1 MVLLTLIPYTLPFI
15 DSKNTLLEVP
25 SFANKIL
32 SIFGPLPKSN
42 ILDQLFKASHL
53 AQNEKLKFPPI
64 LVVPKSLY
72 T

>member
-1 MVLLTLIPYTLPFI
+1 MVLLTLIAYTLPFI
-15 DSKNTLLEVP
+15 DQKYALLVVP

-32 SIFGPLPKSN
+32 PIFGPLPKSN
-42 ILDQLFKASHL
+42 ILDQLFKASHF

-64 LVVPKSLY
+64 LVGPKSLY